1 MAKQSEPWG
10 PGQLISIDANTKRTG
25 VALFSGG
32 GLRAVAVLASKQ
44 KAPML
49 AGHEMAQQL
58 KALGWLAPANDLLS
72 GGEGVVEWPAHYGPY
87 SKAPAKTVQG
97 LTVVATALS
106 SAVIAAGGSMRQV
119 KPSAWK
125 GSATKFTRTEDG
137 GWYYVL
143 WSRTGQVLTADEK
156 RVLAPH
162 VPKAHGGSSVLKA
175 KGGWDD
181 DVLDAVGLGLFA
193 LRRAM

>member
-1 MAKQSEPWG
+1 M
-10 PGQLISIDANTKRTG
+10 ISIDANTKRTG

-87 SKAPAKTVQG
+87 SKAPAKTVQEAQRVEG
-97 LTVVATALS
+97 VGDEIHSHRGRWLVLRVVEPH
-106 SAVIAAGGSMRQV
+106 GPG
-119 KPSAWK
+119 
-125 GSATKFTRTEDG
+125 FDG
-137 GWYYVL
+137 
-143 WSRTGQVLTADEK
+143 R
-156 RVLAPH
+156 
-162 VPKAHGGSSVLKA
+162 
-175 KGGWDD
+175 
-181 DVLDAVGLGLFA
+181 
-193 LRRAM
+193 

>member
-1 MAKQSEPWG
+1 MEPWG

-25 VALFSGG
+25 VALFSRGW
-32 GLRAVAVLASKQ
+32 LCAVAVLTSKQ

-58 KALGWLAPANDLLS
+58 KALGWGL

-143 WSRTGQVLTADEK
+143 WSRTGQVLTAEEK

-162 VPKAHGGSSVLKA
+162 VPKAYGGSSVLKA

-181 DVLDAVGLGLFA
+181 DALDAVGLGLFA